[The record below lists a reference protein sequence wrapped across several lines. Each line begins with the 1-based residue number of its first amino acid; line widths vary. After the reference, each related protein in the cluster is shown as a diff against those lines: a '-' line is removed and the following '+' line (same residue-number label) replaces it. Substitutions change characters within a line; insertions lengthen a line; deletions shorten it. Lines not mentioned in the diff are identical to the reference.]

1 MIFRLGLRLALR
13 SGREALVRLL
23 LIASAVA
30 IGVAVLLPVLASLHG
45 FQSASDQRCWECT
58 TGSPDARLTSGSVAR
73 AELWNY
79 GEDYYAGQVIR
90 RLDVAALGPRSPVVP
105 GIPRLPL
112 AGEYFAS
119 PALVKLLHS
128 VPRDELGDR
137 FPGALVGVIGDAAL
151 TGPDDLVVIIGR
163 LPSQVAS
170 LPATVRVGAIA
181 TISRVNSSTNLY
193 QFGFAMVAIGLVF
206 PLLTLIGTAT
216 RLAAARREARFAA
229 FRLVGATPGQVCVI
243 ASVDA
248 VIGAV
253 LGTMAGIGI
262 FQALQPAV
270 AHVAITGSRYFPDTV
285 SPTAPGYAAVL
296 LGVPIAAACAA
307 VWSLQRVRISPL
319 AVSRQTTPPAPSA
332 LRLVPLLA
340 GLVVFI
346 AVPIV
351 LGGSHQASGNLP
363 GQISGGPN
371 QAELPVLFL
380 GELLVMVGLVL
391 SGSWLTMQGARFVAK
406 SANGPSGLLS
416 ARRLADNPKAAFR
429 SVSGLVL
436 AVFVGTAVAG
446 IVPTVNSGM
455 TRAGNGTLNS
465 ILRVSFSSPDPG
477 PGTAAPVAGLS
488 PRAGAGLLREVRSYP
503 GAAALPVY
511 GASLAA
517 SLPTCM
523 GNYDCAPSAGIVGCH
538 DLRQFP
544 VLGRCAPGIEAVQVK
559 FGFLLSTNNLLSTA
573 LPVIGPGTPAASGQP
588 GGLYLDE
595 MLIKTRDPVT
605 LEKIRTLLT
614 SYTAQSGSD
623 NVPQTFGEVSHA
635 RAILYDEIEQV
646 TLAVVAVTLFVAGCS
661 LAVAIGGGLLER
673 KRPFT
678 LLRLSG
684 TRTTVLYRVVLL
696 ESAVPLTMTAAV
708 AAGAGFGAAAST
720 LRTLSAN
727 GLAIALPGHV
737 YFATISG
744 GLAASLAMIL
754 ATLPL
759 LRRITEPNNV
769 RFE

>member
-1 MIFRLGLRLALR
+1 MIRLGLRLALR

-30 IGVAVLLPVLASLHG
+30 IGVAVLLPVLAVFHG
-45 FQSASDQRCWECT
+45 FQAASDQRCWECT
-58 TGSPDARLTSGSVAR
+58 TGPAAAGLTSGSGAD

-90 RLDVAALGPRSPVVP
+90 RLDVAALGPRAPVVP
-105 GIPRLPL
+105 GIPRIPP

-119 PALVKLLHS
+119 PALVRLLHS

-137 FPGALVGVIGDAAL
+137 FPGVLVGVIGDAAL
-151 TGPDDLVVIIGR
+151 SGPDDLVVIIGR
-163 LPSQVAS
+163 LPGQVAS
-170 LPATVRVGAIA
+170 LPATARVDTIA
-181 TISRVNSSTNLY
+181 TTSRVNSSTNLY
-193 QFGFAMVAIGLVF
+193 EFGFAMVAIGLVF

-216 RLAAARREARFAA
+216 RLAATRREARFAA
-229 FRLVGATPGQVCVI
+229 FRLVGATPRQVSVI

-248 VIGAV
+248 VIGAL
-253 LGTMAGIGI
+253 LGTIAGIGI
-262 FQALQPAV
+262 FQALRPTV

-285 SPTAPGYAAVL
+285 TPTTAGYAAVL
-296 LGVPIAAACAA
+296 IGVPIAAACAA

-319 AVSRQTTPPAPSA
+319 GVSRKTTPPAPSA

-346 AVPIV
+346 AVPFA
-351 LGGSHQASGNLP
+351 LGGTRGASGSRP
-363 GQISGGPN
+363 GQMSGGSS
-371 QAELPVLFL
+371 QSELLPVVFL
-380 GELLVMVGLVL
+380 GELLVMAGLVL
-391 SGSWLTMQGARFVAK
+391 GGSWLTMQGARFVAK
-406 SANGPSGLLS
+406 SAKGPSGLLS

-436 AVFVGTAVAG
+436 AVFVGTAIAG
-446 IVPTVNSGM
+446 IVPAVNSGM
-455 TRAGNGTLNS
+455 TRAGNGTLNG
-465 ILRVSFSSPDPG
+465 ILRVSFTQPALG
-477 PGTAAPVAGLS
+477 PGSATPALGLS
-488 PRAGAGLLREVRSYP
+488 PRASAGLLRRVRSYP

-511 GASLAA
+511 AGSLAA
-517 SLPTCM
+517 SRPVCM
-523 GNYDCAPSAGIVGCH
+523 GNYDCAPSAGIVSCH

-544 VLGRCAPGIEAVQVK
+544 ALGQCAPGIPAVQVQ
-559 FGFLLSTNNLLSTA
+559 FGQLLAANNLLSTT
-573 LPVIGPGTPAASGQP
+573 LPVIGSGTPAAAGRL

-595 MLIKTRDPVT
+595 MLIKTRDPAT

-614 SYTAQSGSD
+614 SYTAQSGSG
-623 NVPQTFGEVSHA
+623 NVPQTFGEVSQA
-635 RAILYDEIEQV
+635 RAILYSEIEQV
-646 TLAVVAVTLFVAGCS
+646 TLAAVAVTLFVAGCS
-661 LAVAIGGGLLER
+661 LAVAIGGGMLER

-684 TRTTVLYRVVLL
+684 TPATVLYRVVLL

-708 AAGAGFGAAAST
+708 AAGAGFGAAVSV
-720 LRTLSAN
+720 LRTLSAD

-737 YFATISG
+737 YFATIGG
-744 GLAASLAMIL
+744 GLAASLALIL